1 MTSNPRR
8 RAVTV
13 WNDTFRSLRIRNFRL
28 FFIGQLISQ
37 SGTWMTMIAQTL
49 LVLDLTGS
57 GVLLGVLAACQFGPV
72 LLLGAW
78 TGTLA
83 DRMDKRRLLLI
94 TQSAAMAQSL
104 TLGVVVLTGN
114 ASVPLILALASIQG
128 ILTAFDNP
136 ARRAFVVEMV
146 PTTHVAN
153 AVSLNSTI
161 MTGSRVVGPAAA
173 GILIGAFGYAWCFLI
188 DGLSYLAVLAGLL
201 LMRVG
206 ELFPSQPTPWARGQV
221 REGLRYVRVNRD
233 LFVPI
238 VMMAII
244 GTLAFNFSVSTPL
257 LVTGPLGGSRQ
268 SFTLLFAIMSVGSVT
283 AALATARRQTV
294 PSSHMVAAAA
304 VFGVGMCGLAAA
316 PNLGLA
322 YVIAFVVGVGSVGF
336 MTSSTAIVQLLAD
349 PAYRGR
355 VLALQAMVFMGS
367 TPFGGP
373 LIGWVG
379 DTWGAR
385 AAVLVGGAACLVAAT
400 FGHLAFKRPQP
411 IPTQPMVSTADLPGS
426 PAR

>member
-1 MTSNPRR
+1 MTVSSRR
-8 RAVTV
+8 TAAAV

-28 FFIGQLISQ
+28 FFVGQLISQ

-49 LVLDLTGS
+49 LILDLTGS

-83 DRMDKRRLLLI
+83 DRVDKHRLLLI
-94 TQSAAMAQSL
+94 TQTAAMAQSL
-104 TLGVVVLTGN
+104 TMGIVVLTGN
-114 ASVPLILALASIQG
+114 ASVPLILTLASLQG
-128 ILTAFDNP
+128 VLTAFDNP
-136 ARRAFVVEMV
+136 SRRAFVVEMV

-161 MTGSRVVGPAAA
+161 MTGSRVLGPATA
-173 GILIGAFGYAWCFLI
+173 GLLIGAFGYAWCFLI
-188 DGLSYLAVLAGLL
+188 DGISYLAVLAGLWR
-201 LMRVG
+201 MRRS
-206 ELFPSQPTPWARGQV
+206 ELFQAERTPRAPRQV
-221 REGLRYVRVNRD
+221 REGLRYVRTNRD

-268 SFTLLFAIMSVGSVT
+268 AFTLLFAVMSIGSVT

-304 VFGVGMCGLAAA
+304 IFGVGMCALAAA
-316 PNLGLA
+316 PNLGSA
-322 YVIAFVVGVGSVGF
+322 YAIAFVVGLGSVGF

-379 DTWGAR
+379 DTFGAR
-385 AAVLVGGAACLVAAT
+385 AAVLVGGVACLAAAT
-400 FGHLAFKRPQP
+400 WGHLAFKRPRP
-411 IPTQPMVSTADLPGS
+411 IPVQPMVSTAELPGS